1 MLNYVNLLLNTC
13 EVLIVFVDCG
23 IIKNQNKMKE
33 LIETL
38 EQIDIDFYKGIYTIG
53 ERYDLIEGINNLLKN
68 KKFI

>member
-1 MLNYVNLLLNTC
+1 
-13 EVLIVFVDCG
+13 
-23 IIKNQNKMKE
+23 MKE